1 MLSLIK
7 NSFFCCLIIC
17 FFSACESKTITVE
30 EEVQVISESSPKKE
44 SSELNPTKD
53 YTILLSGMIPPQ
65 KYANAQDIVEKI
77 YNIHFKY
84 AAGCIVDEQIG
95 DSISKCNDRTFADM
109 RKQYH
114 KDMAK
119 EIYDRLDM
127 ETAFLTRMDSIVRK
141 DPEIKKQKKLKDQLI
156 YYSKKDKSY
165 LAHFIVSEP
174 DYKVLNFKLKL
185 VVTVDSATKALS
197 NITAKDSLINNFSD
211 LQL

>member
-7 NSFFCCLIIC
+7 NSAFCFLLICL
-17 FFSACESKTITVE
+17 FSACESETIVVQKPCEVLSGSTDTTV
-30 EEVQVISESSPKKE
+30 
-44 SSELNPTKD
+44 TKVTVAKSH
-53 YTILLSGMIPPQ
+53 TILLSGMIPPP
-65 KYANAQDIVEKI
+65 KYANAQDIVERI

-95 DSISKCNDRTFADM
+95 DSISKFNDRTFAEM
-109 RKQYH
+109 QKQYH

-119 EIYDRLDM
+119 EIYDRLDT
-127 ETAFLTRMDSIVRK
+127 ETAFLTKLDSIIRSN
-141 DPEIKKQKKLKDQLI
+141 PEMKKLKKLRDQLI

-185 VVTVDSATKALS
+185 VVTVDSSTKALS
-197 NITAKDSLINNFSD
+197 NITSKDSLIKNFSD